1 MPFDV
6 RDDLPVYTI
15 GRVVELTGLTARQV
29 RYYETKRLVAP
40 SRTEG
45 NQRLYSRDQV
55 HMLQLIKRL
64 LEEGY
69 TLGNIHN
76 LLEDYGRQ
84 RADSLGDYPSRESF
98 RRERPASLYPLTNRA
113 HLLDILDRLERR
125 DREEQGRAQ
134 GGTPQQRA
142 RRPPV

>member
-1 MPFDV
+1 MSFDV
-6 RDDLPVYTI
+6 RDDLPLYTI
-15 GRVVELTGLTARQV
+15 GRVVDLTGLTARQV
-29 RYYETKRLVAP
+29 RYYETKRLVTPA
-40 SRTEG
+40 RTEG

-64 LEEGY
+64 LDEGY
-69 TLGNIHN
+69 TLGNIQN

-84 RADSLGDYPSRESF
+84 RASSLGDYPSRESF

-125 DREEQGRAQ
+125 DREAEVDAR
-134 GGTPQQRA
+134 GGA
-142 RRPPV
+142 AAKRRPRPLP